1 MLYVR
6 KLNQTEIK
14 EIYDTHMQEAFP
26 QSELRPYK
34 NIEMLCARGNY
45 ICYGLYEGEALR
57 AYAYFSKTN
66 DRPYILLDYYA
77 VLSGLRGTGIGSRF
91 FPLLREELRD
101 VCAILLEVE
110 SVESTE
116 DENEKTLR
124 RRRIAF
130 YERNGCAVTNVKC
143 ELYGVDFSI
152 MTMPVAAAWSRL
164 SRSCPGEGCTGMPA
178 GLSATRKSSFS
189 HSTVSGSAIGS

>member
-77 VLSGLRGTGIGSRF
+77 VLSGLRGTCIGSRF

-130 YERNGCAVTNVKC
+130 Y
-143 ELYGVDFSI
+143 
-152 MTMPVAAAWSRL
+152 
-164 SRSCPGEGCTGMPA
+164 
-178 GLSATRKSSFS
+178 
-189 HSTVSGSAIGS
+189 

>member
-152 MTMPVAAAWSRL
+152 MSMPVAAAA
-164 SRSCPGEGCTGMPA
+164 PGDE
-178 GLSATRKSSFS
+178 
-189 HSTVSGSAIGS
+189 TVRTELESIYHVMFDDALYKRVCRPYMREKA

>member
-1 MLYVR
+1 MVSLIVKSIR
-6 KLNQTEIK
+6 KRVQCKSPL
-14 EIYDTHMQEAFP
+14 
-26 QSELRPYK
+26 LR
-34 NIEMLCARGNY
+34 L
-45 ICYGLYEGEALR
+45 
-57 AYAYFSKTN
+57 AYFSKTN

-130 YERNGCAVTNVKC
+130 YERNGCAVTNVPCRSPPRRRETKPC
-143 ELYGVDFSI
+143 APSSKASTTSCSTTRSTSGC
-152 MTMPVAAAWSRL
+152 AAPTCAKKLDLRQL
-164 SRSCPGEGCTGMPA
+164 LPYN
-178 GLSATRKSSFS
+178 
-189 HSTVSGSAIGS
+189 

>member
-66 DRPYILLDYYA
+66 DR
-77 VLSGLRGTGIGSRF
+77 
-91 FPLLREELRD
+91 
-101 VCAILLEVE
+101 
-110 SVESTE
+110 
-116 DENEKTLR
+116 
-124 RRRIAF
+124 RIF
-130 YERNGCAVTNVKC
+130 C
-143 ELYGVDFSI
+143 SI
-152 MTMPVAAAWSRL
+152 TTP
-164 SRSCPGEGCTGMPA
+164 C
-178 GLSATRKSSFS
+178 
-189 HSTVSGSAIGS
+189 